1 MATENIYTGRRPK
14 DVLMGTLYRLISN
27 GRIDHVRSRM
37 DLPDKI
43 TESQNQNADAS
54 ELHGLCESTM
64 EVSDVEWKLR
74 SKCKGAKPL
83 REGYQARCRDCRDLP
98 PDGPVQGIRRIIAW
112 LGNKDVVRVT
122 ALDEMVGPYVS
133 HDLCAR

>member
-14 DVLMGTLYRLISN
+14 DVMMGTLYRLISN

-37 DLPDKI
+37 NLPDKI

-74 SKCKGAKPL
+74 RS
-83 REGYQARCRDCRDLP
+83 AR
-98 PDGPVQGIRRIIAW
+98 GPNPCEKVTKLDAVIAEIFHQTDQFRGSAGSS
-112 LGNKDVVRVT
+112 LG
-122 ALDEMVGPYVS
+122 
-133 HDLCAR
+133 